1 MPAQQRLGLYE
12 EGAPTC
18 ARKKTAC
25 CSQER
30 PILSAKLRPPSLAAK
45 NIKLMAQ
52 HDDLK
57 LLELRRA
64 QAQ

>member
-12 EGAPTC
+12 EGAPTR

-25 CSQER
+25 SGQEGS
-30 PILSAKLRPPSLAAK
+30 ILSTKLRSPGLAAK
-45 NIKLMAQ
+45 NLKLMAQ

-64 QAQ
+64 HAQ